1 MDQNLRALWRRLTCT
16 LLLIAVAAVGP
27 WGCGDDDNGNGGA
40 PSAAAVRQTN
50 LVSDVAGTAPT
61 TDSHLVNA
69 WAIARSTS
77 GPFWVANNHSG
88 TSTLYNGGG
97 QPFPVGQPLV
107 VTVPPPGGS
116 AAGTS
121 AAPTGMVFN
130 ATTDFMVTKGGKS
143 GASAFIF
150 ATEDG
155 TLSGWNQ
162 TVDAGAAIL
171 TADNSATGA
180 IYKGL
185 ALANN
190 GSANFLYATD
200 FHRGRVD
207 VFDNSFAPAHL
218 SGAFT
223 DASIPAGFA
232 PFGIATINGNVWVTY
247 AKQDEAQEDDV
258 KAPGNGY
265 VNIFNPNGGLVRRF
279 ASQGALNSPWGM
291 VLAPA
296 GFGNDGGAVLIGN
309 FGDGHITAFDP
320 SNGTARGQLTDG
332 HDPIAIDGL
341 WGLEFG
347 NGASAG
353 DANTLFFAAGPA
365 DEDHGLFGMLQPM

>member
-1 MDQNLRALWRRLTCT
+1 MDPNLGAGTSRWTCALLV
-16 LLLIAVAAVGP
+16 IALAAVGP
-27 WGCGDDDNGNGGA
+27 WGCGDDNSNGGT
-40 PSAAAVRQTN
+40 PNGTAVRQTN
-50 LVSDVAGTAPT
+50 LVSDVSGTAPT
-61 TDSHLVNA
+61 TDSRLVNA
-69 WAIARSTS
+69 WGIARSAT

-88 TSTLYNGGG
+88 TSTLYNGSG

-116 AAGTS
+116 APGT
-121 AAPTGMVFN
+121 AASPTGLVFN
-130 ATTDFMVTKGGKS
+130 ATTDFVVTEAAKS
-143 GASAFIF
+143 GASTFIF

-171 TADNSATGA
+171 TVDNSATGA

-185 ALANN
+185 ALATN

-200 FHRGRVD
+200 FHRGHVD

-218 SGAFT
+218 SGSFS
-223 DASIPAGFA
+223 DPNIPAGFA
-232 PFGIATINGNVWVTY
+232 PFGIATINGNLWVTY
-247 AKQDEAQEDDV
+247 AKQDENQEDDV

-279 ASQGALNSPWGM
+279 VSQGALNSPWGM

-296 GFGNDGGAVLIGN
+296 GFGNLGGTVLIGN
-309 FGDGHITAFDP
+309 FGDGHINAFDP
-320 SNGTARGQLTDG
+320 SNGAARGQLTDG
-332 HDPIAIDGL
+332 HNPIAIDGL

-347 NGASAG
+347 NGATAG
-353 DANTLFFAAGPA
+353 DTNTLFFTAGPSG
-365 DEDHGLFGMLQPM
+365 EDHGLFGMLQPM